1 MQTHPCEHHQRFK
14 RTFTN
19 DNELGFS
26 PIRQYAHDDVGSFSS
41 MCEEALSDTIL
52 LPTANQKSSLQSKLT
67 VANPRYSKPKYIKL
81 DNAVQHRVSTPDL
94 FLLSYFVRLDSCG
107 SSYSSN

>member
-1 MQTHPCEHHQRFK
+1 MNITNDLE

-41 MCEEALSDTIL
+41 MCEEAFKFSNTLV
-52 LPTANQKSSLQSKLT
+52 K
-67 VANPRYSKPKYIKL
+67 
-81 DNAVQHRVSTPDL
+81 AVNCQ
-94 FLLSYFVRLDSCG
+94 
-107 SSYSSN
+107 

>member
-1 MQTHPCEHHQRFK
+1 MITKECRRIHANITNDLK

-41 MCEEALSDTIL
+41 MCEEAFKV
-52 LPTANQKSSLQSKLT
+52 NK
-67 VANPRYSKPKYIKL
+67 
-81 DNAVQHRVSTPDL
+81 
-94 FLLSYFVRLDSCG
+94 
-107 SSYSSN
+107 

>member
-1 MQTHPCEHHQRFK
+1 MKNANCAITNECRRIHANITNDLK

-41 MCEEALSDTIL
+41 MCEEAFKTNLY
-52 LPTANQKSSLQSKLT
+52 P
-67 VANPRYSKPKYIKL
+67 
-81 DNAVQHRVSTPDL
+81 
-94 FLLSYFVRLDSCG
+94 
-107 SSYSSN
+107 

>member
-1 MQTHPCEHHQRFK
+1 MTNIYSSKIFKHAKNFPTNNANCAITNECRCIHANFTNGLK

-41 MCEEALSDTIL
+41 MCEEALPMLVYVSPYIIPPL
-52 LPTANQKSSLQSKLT
+52 
-67 VANPRYSKPKYIKL
+67 PKYIVIRK
-81 DNAVQHRVSTPDL
+81 VYTVT
-94 FLLSYFVRLDSCG
+94 VVCG
-107 SSYSSN
+107 IK